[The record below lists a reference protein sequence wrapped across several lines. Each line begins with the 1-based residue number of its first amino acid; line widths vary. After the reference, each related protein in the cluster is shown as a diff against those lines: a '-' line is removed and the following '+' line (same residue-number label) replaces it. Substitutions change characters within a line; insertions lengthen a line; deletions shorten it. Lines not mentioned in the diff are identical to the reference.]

1 MATTILIFA
10 LLAIIVFLLVV
21 SSVVLKRMDGDKD
34 KKKGNK
40 KKKRH
45 KDTETLMREA
55 KKKLTSNPKD
65 PEALMTIAEIYFSE
79 GSWETAFRTY
89 NMLIELSPSYSEIPE
104 FLVTLRSALA
114 AIKLGKLEDAYKNL
128 VVARTLQMD
137 HFEVN
142 FNLGFLEFKRKN
154 YEKAIILLKAAESQD
169 PEHLD
174 TKRYLGQA
182 FAKAKKY
189 KDAISR
195 LNKVVDAQPE
205 DKPSLFVIAQCYYEA
220 GQNDRAL
227 RIFSHLRPDPSW
239 GPQASLYA
247 GTINTKLRKYDQA
260 QLDFEIGLRHENI
273 PTDILLELKYR
284 LASAYTRN
292 QELDRALP
300 LLHEIRAINPNYK
313 DVSSQISSGSELQ
326 QNQNLQTYLMA
337 PPSEFV
343 TLCRKL
349 SSSFFPQSQTKIT
362 DISVQRSEYTDI
374 LAEVETSKW
383 VDVILFRYIR
393 STGQVGEFM
402 LRDFHSRIKE
412 LKAGR
417 GLCFSAGKFTEGA
430 HAFVEA
436 RLIDLISKEELL
448 KRLRALSRR

>member
-195 LNKVVDAQPE
+195 LNKVVDA
-205 DKPSLFVIAQCYYEA
+205 
-220 GQNDRAL
+220 
-227 RIFSHLRPDPSW
+227 
-239 GPQASLYA
+239 
-247 GTINTKLRKYDQA
+247 
-260 QLDFEIGLRHENI
+260 
-273 PTDILLELKYR
+273 
-284 LASAYTRN
+284 
-292 QELDRALP
+292 
-300 LLHEIRAINPNYK
+300 
-313 DVSSQISSGSELQ
+313 
-326 QNQNLQTYLMA
+326 
-337 PPSEFV
+337 
-343 TLCRKL
+343 
-349 SSSFFPQSQTKIT
+349 
-362 DISVQRSEYTDI
+362 
-374 LAEVETSKW
+374 
-383 VDVILFRYIR
+383 
-393 STGQVGEFM
+393 
-402 LRDFHSRIKE
+402 
-412 LKAGR
+412 
-417 GLCFSAGKFTEGA
+417 
-430 HAFVEA
+430 
-436 RLIDLISKEELL
+436 
-448 KRLRALSRR
+448 